1 MLCRNSIPRILAYQF
16 ARAKGRNVFGSRYD
30 GDRRY
35 CVWAMCGTIGASD
48 RTYGKI
54 GPYEFYAVQDYK
66 RANDLGAAYVP
77 TGITI
82 MLCKSYLHEDPSTAV
97 TIEYV

>member
-1 MLCRNSIPRILAYQF
+1 MINRNSIPRTLAYQF

-54 GPYEFYAVQDYK
+54 GPYEFYAIEEYA
-66 RANDLGAAYVP
+66 RANDPGAVLVP
-77 TGITI
+77 TSITI
-82 MLCKSYLHEDPSTAV
+82 MLCTSHLHADPSTAV

>member
-54 GPYEFYAVQDYK
+54 GPYEFCAIQDYA
-66 RANDLGAAYVP
+66 RANDPGAVYVP
-77 TGITI
+77 TSITV
-82 MLCKSYLHEDPSTAV
+82 MLCKSYLQEDTSTAV